1 MSAYA
6 EPPNGDFV
14 AYIEELQRE
23 SAARI
28 LAQSKQAMVELPSGR
43 TPRVG
48 GAGSAATTR
57 LDSRQLSPGTGDH
70 GFADA
75 AHPEQE
81 TSSILPLSRVEA
93 DKLLARLAS
102 DRATAQQVGSGIALI
117 IGVLLILYW
126 FASRAVIVP
135 LLLGLVLVVWSIRK
149 LRRTAARRADVRAS
163 AGRAVISK
171 VFGQIPPNA

>member
-1 MSAYA
+1 MTDYA

-14 AYIEELQRE
+14 AYIEVLQRE

-28 LAQSKQAMVELPSGR
+28 LAQSKQGMIELPAGQV
-43 TPRVG
+43 PK
-48 GAGSAATTR
+48 AGSAGGATTR
-57 LDSRQLSPGTGDH
+57 LDSRQTSPGRSDH
-70 GFADA
+70 GLVDI
-75 AHPEQE
+75 AHPQRELAK
-81 TSSILPLSRVEA
+81 ILPLTRLEA

-117 IGVLLILYW
+117 IGVVLILYW
-126 FASRAVIVP
+126 FASRAVIIP

-149 LRRTAARRADVRAS
+149 LRRMAAQRADLRAS

-171 VFGQIPPNA
+171 VFGQHPPNA

>member
-1 MSAYA
+1 MPPYA

-28 LAQSKQAMVELPSGR
+28 LAQSKQAMVELPASR
-43 TPRVG
+43 TPGAG
-48 GAGSAATTR
+48 GAGGATTHFE
-57 LDSRQLSPGTGDH
+57 SRQASLGRSDH
-70 GFADA
+70 GLADI
-75 AHPEQE
+75 AHSQPEMA
-81 TSSILPLSRVEA
+81 SILPLSRLEA

-149 LRRTAARRADVRAS
+149 LRRTAAQRADVRAS

-171 VFGQIPPNA
+171 VFGQHPPNA